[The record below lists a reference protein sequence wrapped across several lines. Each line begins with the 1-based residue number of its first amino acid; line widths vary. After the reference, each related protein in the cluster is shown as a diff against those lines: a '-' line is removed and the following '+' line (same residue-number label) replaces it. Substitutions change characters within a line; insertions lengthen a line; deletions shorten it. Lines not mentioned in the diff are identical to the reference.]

1 MDIAGRF
8 HGLGRQQYERD
19 FATAGSS
26 CDFAAAIAA
35 FGPAVPEAVDTPST
49 ILTRAYKVIE

>member
-1 MDIAGRF
+1 MDFRGGSTVSGVSNTGGR
-8 HGLGRQQYERD
+8 